1 MKNKLWEA
9 VFAVFE
15 AVDRDGTG
23 QLEAER
29 LIALRKTLRLKL
41 DILRSELAIQLNDR
55 EIYHVLF
62 PVVVYL
68 DEILQSRVLPGERV
82 EYLRLQKE
90 LFDIDTGGN
99 TFYEVLDDLLQKP
112 DTYPFVFEVF
122 YFCLSSG
129 FVGRHKGN
137 LVELTRYKEKVAG
150 RIVLPELETIQVDDD
165 EARPIEF
172 ESFPWWYYVVTVV
185 VLVGTWQVLH
195 AVAPIPDFV
204 DRMSELLP
212 AGSR

>member
-82 EYLRLQKE
+82 DLDHL
-90 LFDIDTGGN
+90 TV
-99 TFYEVLDDLLQKP
+99 EVLAA
-112 DTYPFVFEVF
+112 
-122 YFCLSSG
+122 
-129 FVGRHKGN
+129 R
-137 LVELTRYKEKVAG
+137 
-150 RIVLPELETIQVDDD
+150 D
-165 EARPIEF
+165 EAPPLGHTDAHGLRC
-172 ESFPWWYYVVTVV
+172 VLRRVTIRAH
-185 VLVGTWQVLH
+185 VLRRVE
-195 AVAPIPDFV
+195 
-204 DRMSELLP
+204 REL
-212 AGSR
+212 